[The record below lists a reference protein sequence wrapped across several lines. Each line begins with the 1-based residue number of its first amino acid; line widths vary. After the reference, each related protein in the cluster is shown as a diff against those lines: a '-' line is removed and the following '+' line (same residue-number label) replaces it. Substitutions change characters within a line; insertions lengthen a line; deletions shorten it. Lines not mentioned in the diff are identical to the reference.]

1 MFSGIIEAIGIVRAI
16 ETVEAGRRF
25 WIQAPFIDSL
35 SLGSSIAHDGACLSV
50 IAIKHRFYC
59 VEAVQETLNRT
70 TLGELD
76 LGDSINLERALPVS
90 GRLEG
95 HLVQGHVDTVVEVL
109 DITRV
114 GGESFYF
121 SFSLPERWAPF
132 VVEKGSIA
140 INGVSL
146 TIAGVEKGA
155 FRVAI
160 IPWTYRHTTFSN
172 LKRGS
177 KANVEFDIIAK
188 YLWQWAQAYKI
199 QPYGSFSIEGP
210 SAEK

>member
-1 MFSGIIEAIGIVRAI
+1 MFSGIVEAIGIVRAI
-16 ETVEAGRRF
+16 ETVAAGRRL
-25 WIQAPFIDSL
+25 WIQAPFVEAL
-35 SLGSSIAHDGACLSV
+35 SLGNSVAHDGACLSV

-70 TLGELD
+70 TLGDLD
-76 LGDSINLERALPVS
+76 LGDSLNLERALPVS
-90 GRLEG
+90 ARLEG
-95 HLVQGHVDTVVEVL
+95 HLVQGHVDTVLEVL
-109 DITRV
+109 DVTKV

-121 SFSLPERWAPF
+121 SFSLPEQWAPY

-146 TIAGVEKGA
+146 TVAGVEKGA

-160 IPWTYRHTTFSN
+160 IPWTYQHTTFSQ

-177 KANVEFDIIAK
+177 KVNVEFDIIAK
-188 YLWQWAQAYKI
+188 YLWHWTQAYGVQLSK
-199 QPYGSFSIEGP
+199 GASHLS
-210 SAEK
+210 K